1 MTRTTNPSLAAGQL
15 TELKGRITHRKIPIL
30 FYKPELARSYDE
42 FEKILIVELAQD
54 TGNRRRYADS
64 IWYLVVCWLV
74 GIAIILAV
82 DGIFHVCCS
91 TTGAPKE
98 FLSEKVILALIGG
111 TTASVLALFTIVAK
125 FLFPEKED
133 LFGTVASKLSLTG
146 SKAPQTGA
154 TGATGATRATG
165 N

>member
-64 IWYLVVCWLV
+64 IWYVQATTSA
-74 GIAIILAV
+74 IASHGERLARP
-82 DGIFHVCCS
+82 D
-91 TTGAPKE
+91 A
-98 FLSEKVILALIGG
+98 GG
-111 TTASVLALFTIVAK
+111 RLPLR
-125 FLFPEKED
+125 LPRHRER
-133 LFGTVASKLSLTG
+133 
-146 SKAPQTGA
+146 P
-154 TGATGATRATG
+154 
-165 N
+165 